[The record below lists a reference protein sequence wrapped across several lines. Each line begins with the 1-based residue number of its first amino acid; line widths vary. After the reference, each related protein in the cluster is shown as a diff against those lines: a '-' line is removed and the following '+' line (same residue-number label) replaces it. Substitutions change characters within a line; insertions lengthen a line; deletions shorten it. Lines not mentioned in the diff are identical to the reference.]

1 MVFSSLQFIFLFLP
15 IFLAVYFIISSEWKN
30 AWIFAASMVFYGV
43 GTIAKP
49 QYVLL
54 LFLSVIV
61 NFLIGKILS
70 ARHGKKHK
78 IIFLIGIL
86 YNLAWL
92 CMFKYSDFI
101 IENIAAFA
109 KMQGSTNLPQPWNFI
124 MPLGISFYTFKN
136 ISYLADVY
144 QKKIEA
150 ETSFVNYGVYLTMFP
165 QLISGPI
172 ERYSQ
177 MQERLTHRHISFA
190 GLDAGLKQFTIGLG
204 LKMLLADRIGSC
216 WNDIQTIGFDSISA
230 PVAWMGIFAYSFQL
244 YFDFYGYTLMATGI
258 GTMMGFKTPDNFS
271 HPYES
276 LSMTEFW
283 RRWHMTLGSWFRDY
297 VYIPLGGNR
306 KAVPRVYLNLF
317 IVWLLT
323 GIWHGAGWN
332 FILWGVLLFA
342 VIAVEKAGLKKKLDA
357 RPAVGHLYML
367 FLIPLSWMIFAI
379 TDIGQLGV
387 YVTRLVDVLG
397 TGSDTVYAGDF
408 AKFTGTY
415 GILMLVCLIFCTS
428 LPKRIFSRVQDTLLG
443 SVVLFFLFWA
453 SVYLIYLGLSDP
465 FMYFRF

>member
-1 MVFSSLQFIFLFLP
+1 MVFSSLQFIFIFLP
-15 IFLAVYFIISSEWKN
+15 VFLAVYFVISNEWKN

-49 QYVLL
+49 QYILL

-109 KMQGSTNLPQPWNFI
+109 KMQGSTNLPQPWNLI

-136 ISYLADVY
+136 ISYLTDVY

-332 FILWGVLLFA
+332 FILWGVFLFA

-357 RPAVGHLYML
+357 RPVLGHLYML

-379 TDIGQLGV
+379 TDIG
-387 YVTRLVDVLG
+387 
-397 TGSDTVYAGDF
+397 
-408 AKFTGTY
+408 
-415 GILMLVCLIFCTS
+415 
-428 LPKRIFSRVQDTLLG
+428 
-443 SVVLFFLFWA
+443 
-453 SVYLIYLGLSDP
+453 
-465 FMYFRF
+465 

>member
-1 MVFSSLQFIFLFLP
+1 
-15 IFLAVYFIISSEWKN
+15 
-30 AWIFAASMVFYGV
+30 
-43 GTIAKP
+43 
-49 QYVLL
+49 
-54 LFLSVIV
+54 
-61 NFLIGKILS
+61 
-70 ARHGKKHK
+70 
-78 IIFLIGIL
+78 
-86 YNLAWL
+86 
-92 CMFKYSDFI
+92 
-101 IENIAAFA
+101 
-109 KMQGSTNLPQPWNFI
+109 
-124 MPLGISFYTFKN
+124 
-136 ISYLADVY
+136 
-144 QKKIEA
+144 
-150 ETSFVNYGVYLTMFP
+150 
-165 QLISGPI
+165 
-172 ERYSQ
+172 
-177 MQERLTHRHISFA
+177 
-190 GLDAGLKQFTIGLG
+190 
-204 LKMLLADRIGSC
+204 
-216 WNDIQTIGFDSISA
+216 
-230 PVAWMGIFAYSFQL
+230 
-244 YFDFYGYTLMATGI
+244 
-258 GTMMGFKTPDNFS
+258 
-271 HPYES
+271 
-276 LSMTEFW
+276 MTEFW

-357 RPAVGHLYML
+357 RPVLGHLYML